1 MALVAA
7 WSGRERPQAIFF
19 TLVEAAAW
27 MLLHADEAVFLRAD
41 GKLADN
47 VNWLDFTHALTFA
60 DAGRTA
66 VRAAPNLMPALL
78 LQMACFIGR
87 DARYVDRKIDAQ
99 AFAIAN
105 PRAFAAEAKERLFDH
120 GLDRFIISVHL
131 VKTLDAGLALAKA
144 VPAAAPT
151 IRAALNRF
159 LAARFKRR
167 HVLRTAR
174 QVRAFVA
181 LE

>member
-1 MALVAA
+1 
-7 WSGRERPQAIFF
+7 
-19 TLVEAAAW
+19 
-27 MLLHADEAVFLRAD
+27 MLLHADETVFLRAE

-60 DAGRTA
+60 DAGRSA
-66 VRAAPNLMPALL
+66 GRIAPDLMPALL

-87 DARYVDRKIDAQ
+87 NGAYVDGSIEAKD
-99 AFAIAN
+99 FAVED
-105 PRAFAAEAKERLFDH
+105 PRAFAAEATERLFDH

-131 VKTLDAGLALAKA
+131 LKTLNAGLALAKA
-144 VPAAAPT
+144 CPAAAST
-151 IRAALNRF
+151 LYAALNRF
-159 LAARFKRR
+159 GSARFKRR

-174 QVRAFVA
+174 QMRAFVA